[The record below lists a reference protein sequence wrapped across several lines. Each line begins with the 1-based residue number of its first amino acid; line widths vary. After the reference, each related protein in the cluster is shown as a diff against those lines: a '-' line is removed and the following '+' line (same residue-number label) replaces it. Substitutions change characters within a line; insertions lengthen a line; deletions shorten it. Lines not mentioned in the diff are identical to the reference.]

1 MMATTVTVLGPYADD
16 AGNTIEFRSADG
28 LAAPPPDDA
37 ALAASAGA
45 RFRVLFSGRENRLVL
60 TLPMRLADLSV
71 QFDCDGGLVEI
82 GSSAGVPALRANM
95 RVGQDARIV
104 LGHNV
109 SATSRVGFS
118 AVEGVTVSVG
128 DDVMFATGV
137 EVRADDGH
145 PIFDVRTGR
154 RANPARPIT
163 VGNHVWVGWGAV
175 LLAGT
180 TIGDGSVVG
189 MHAVVKGRFPNN
201 CIVAGVP
208 ARVVRRD
215 IAWERPHLSLA
226 KPYYKPDASTVRRS
240 PYWKLTQDDEPTVT
254 GRGRGTTRRLLR
266 RVLPRPLRTRLA
278 RLRRGAR

>member
-1 MMATTVTVLGPYADD
+1 
-16 AGNTIEFRSADG
+16 
-28 LAAPPPDDA
+28 
-37 ALAASAGA
+37 
-45 RFRVLFSGRENRLVL
+45 
-60 TLPMRLADLSV
+60 
-71 QFDCDGGLVEI
+71 
-82 GSSAGVPALRANM
+82 M

-104 LGHNV
+104 LGRNV

-208 ARVVRRD
+208 ARIVRRD

-240 PYWKLTQDDEPTVT
+240 PYWNLTQDDEPTVT
-254 GRGRGTTRRLLR
+254 GRGRGATRRLLR